1 MTTTAG
7 TRPSA
12 RVQIQKLDQ
21 NGNPTGEP
29 IQADFNPTSMQYSI
43 TNTAAQGS
51 GRGRSRA
58 VDESTGKLTMDL
70 VFDTTDSGDDV
81 RNKTEKI
88 ALLMRPDASRA
99 TPILLVTWGNF
110 SFQGALDQY
119 RETLEFFSPEGMPL
133 RATLSLGFTTV
144 TEQNRTPDKVFAFSS
159 GRTGSIG
166 GRFQATDEAYT
177 YEVPRPQGSSATDA
191 ASAMGDPEAAHDI
204 AAANGIEDLRNGSD
218 APDILLVTDEPIL
231 DGPLAFSAGAGA
243 GAAAGAGIG
252 LGAGAGAGFGF
263 GASAGAGAGFGFGAG
278 ASAGAGFGFG
288 AGAGAGAGFGL
299 GASAGAALGFGAS
312 ASASAGFGASA
323 GAGIG
328 FGASASASAEI
339 GFGASASAGV
349 GVGARAGFGASA
361 SAAAGAIAVRAGGAA
376 SAGVAASEGA
386 FALLGQP
393 RPRTRTRLD
402 VSRVIGALPPARPV
416 DDPSGFGP
424 GGRALRT
431 GASVDVGQRV
441 ALRDLIEFED

>member
-1 MTTTAG
+1 MTATPG

-12 RVQIQKLDQ
+12 HVQIQKLDQ
-21 NGNPTGEP
+21 TGNPTGEP
-29 IQADFNPTSMQYSI
+29 IVADFNPTSMQYSI

-81 RNKTEKI
+81 RNKTEKV
-88 ALLMRPDASRA
+88 ALLMKPDASRG

-110 SFQGALDQY
+110 SFKGALDQY
-119 RETLEFFSPEGMPL
+119 RETLDFFSPEGMPL

-144 TEQNRTPDKVFAFSS
+144 TEQNRTPDEVFAFSS

-166 GRFQATDEAYT
+166 GQFQATDEAYT
-177 YEVPRPQGSSATDA
+177 YEVPRPEGSSATDA
-191 ASAMGDPEAAHDI
+191 ASAMGDPEAAHEI

-218 APDILLVTDEPIL
+218 APDVLLVTDEPIL
-231 DGPLAFSAGAGA
+231 EKPLAFSAGGAVGVGA
-243 GAAAGAGIG
+243 GVGFGAGTG
-252 LGAGAGAGFGF
+252 VGFGASAGVGPAVGF
-263 GASAGAGAGFGFGAG
+263 GASAGAG
-278 ASAGAGFGFG
+278 
-288 AGAGAGAGFGL
+288 
-299 GASAGAALGFGAS
+299 FGAS
-312 ASASAGFGASA
+312 ARVGLGTSAGASVGVGAGVGFGASA
-323 GAGIG
+323 GASVGVG
-328 FGASASASAEI
+328 LGGSVRAGVEA
-339 GFGASASAGV
+339 GVVASAGRGADAV
-349 GVGARAGFGASA
+349 GVG
-361 SAAAGAIAVRAGGAA
+361 VRAGSAA

-386 FALLGQP
+386 FALLGQA

-402 VSRVIGALPPARPV
+402 VSRVIGGLPAARPV

-431 GASVDVGQRV
+431 GASIDVGQRV
-441 ALRDLIEFED
+441 ALRDLIEFEE